1 MTMAVE
7 PTASVALDV
16 AISELPA
23 QDYLGRSF
31 SSSVDSVGRNVQ
43 DAFSRLY
50 ARIAEAGF
58 RPTGPPFL
66 TASQPVDGVMR
77 IEVGAPCRPVP
88 EPGEGLHAGRLEGG
102 RAAVVLH
109 RGRYDRIG
117 PLYGQLFAWVAR
129 HGYRQAGAPREVY
142 LNGPGEAASPD
153 AYLTE
158 LVIPIV

>member
-1 MTMAVE
+1 MPTE
-7 PTASVALDV
+7 PTTSVALDV
-16 AISELPA
+16 AIRELPA

-31 SSSVDSVGRNVQ
+31 ASPVDSVGRDVQ

-50 ARIAEAGF
+50 ARIAQAGS

-66 TASQPVDGVMR
+66 TASQPTDGVIR
-77 IEVGAPCRPVP
+77 IEVGAPCQPVP
-88 EPGEGLHAGRLEGG
+88 QPAEGLHAGRLEAG
-102 RAAVVLH
+102 RGAVVLH
-109 RGRYDRIG
+109 RGPYDRIG
-117 PLYGQLFAWVAR
+117 PLYGQLFAWIAR

-142 LNGPGEAASPD
+142 LNGPDEAASPD